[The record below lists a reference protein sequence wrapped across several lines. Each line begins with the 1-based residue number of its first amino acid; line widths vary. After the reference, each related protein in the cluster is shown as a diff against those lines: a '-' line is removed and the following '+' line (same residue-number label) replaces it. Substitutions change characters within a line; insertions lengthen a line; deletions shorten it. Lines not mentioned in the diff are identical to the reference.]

1 MDEAILIEIAQRF
14 RKLEDVY
21 ERADLFLA
29 SLEEDYKKALKKA
42 DSDYETHKDYG
53 RFCRAA
59 NEPEADLNNLI
70 EVRDSIEKAFDA
82 CRDDMVTMQE
92 SIRGKR

>member
-1 MDEAILIEIAQRF
+1 MDEAILIEIAERF

-21 ERADLFLA
+21 ECADLFLA

-59 NEPEADLNNLI
+59 NQPEADLNNLI

-82 CRDDMVTMQE
+82 SRDDLVTLHAA
-92 SIRGKR
+92 IRGKR